1 MFFVMEYLKG
11 KDRCILKCWESVFA
25 IQLGDGGFIVSSSKY
40 HFTAHVSRMVIQL
53 LPADIAQDVLERMIA
68 MEDHKFSRF
77 GLGVFGGPRA
87 WKGY

>member
-1 MFFVMEYLKG
+1 ME
-11 KDRCILKCWESVFA
+11 
-25 IQLGDGGFIVSSSKY
+25 
-40 HFTAHVSRMVIQL
+40 IQL

-87 WKGY
+87 WKGYSNMFESGCFWLWPHWISVSKMQ